1 MNRTVVR
8 NTVLLAAGL
17 CLAAALTAC
26 SRHDAR
32 VEIEAKPAVPEKL
45 KTVKPEFATQFF
57 IETYAGGYKRVHIE
71 GEDEYI
77 LTPEGAQ
84 ENDLGFKNARVI
96 RTPVRRVYVAASS
109 AMDLFLRLG
118 ALDAAAAC
126 STPADDFANPEVA
139 ARIRSNKIRFVGKY
153 GAPDYETLLALRC
166 DLALESTMIYH
177 APKTKEQ
184 LQRLVAPALVER
196 ANYENEPLGRL
207 EWIKVYGALLGKEA
221 EADAIF
227 EEQRAEVDAIAA
239 KLRAR
244 TDRAPKRVAFFY
256 LASNGCVNVRKPG
269 DYLSKM
275 IETAGGTYALANLKL
290 PNDDAL
296 STVNI
301 DWEDFYREAVDADV
315 LIYNGSIDSGLST
328 LDGLVAK
335 NELFKDFK
343 AVKEGNV
350 WRANMNLYQESS
362 GTARAVAD
370 LYAAING
377 DETRET
383 TFLER
388 LQ

>member
-1 MNRTVVR
+1 
-8 NTVLLAAGL
+8 
-17 CLAAALTAC
+17 
-26 SRHDAR
+26 
-32 VEIEAKPAVPEKL
+32 
-45 KTVKPEFATQFF
+45 
-57 IETYAGGYKRVHIE
+57 
-71 GEDEYI
+71 
-77 LTPEGAQ
+77 
-84 ENDLGFKNARVI
+84 
-96 RTPVRRVYVAASS
+96 
-109 AMDLFLRLG
+109 
-118 ALDAAAAC
+118 
-126 STPADDFANPEVA
+126 
-139 ARIRSNKIRFVGKY
+139 
-153 GAPDYETLLALRC
+153 
-166 DLALESTMIYH
+166 
-177 APKTKEQ
+177 
-184 LQRLVAPALVER
+184 
-196 ANYENEPLGRL
+196 
-207 EWIKVYGALLGKEA
+207 
-221 EADAIF
+221 
-227 EEQRAEVDAIAA
+227 
-239 KLRAR
+239 
-244 TDRAPKRVAFFY
+244 
-256 LASNGCVNVRKPG
+256 
-269 DYLSKM
+269 M